1 MPQRSR
7 APRAI
12 LLLIALA
19 AGAAGGPWWPRT
31 SRQPVVPLDH
41 PTIESRASLI
51 RPDPR
56 SGFQFVAFGD
66 QRALVRDDWPALIGL
81 IDTLASRHDR
91 LLFLVDTGDI
101 VDDGTFSDQFHM
113 LEGLMGRVRRLPYLV
128 AVGNHEVNE
137 NRRGPA
143 RVNVATFLSSMGE
156 PLSAERLYYRKVVG
170 GVRFLFLDSNDLV
183 YQEGGDID
191 EAAIARRAHAQ
202 MEWLTR
208 ELSDPAFGPDATTI
222 VVMHHPLIQSS
233 AKHRGQASDLWN
245 YRFHGRRLADI
256 FADGGVDLV
265 LTGHTHTY
273 ERFRVARSDGRGFH
287 LINLSG
293 KPEPWFLWF
302 GDGAR
307 RGHDLRGNE
316 EAWLY
321 TKGWSGLSGWSVV
334 QEEVMADD
342 EVDQCGLFTVDA
354 DGGVTLSM
362 SFLGRSG
369 PEPPVRLLWGAR
381 AGKPDSL
388 RLERKK

>member
-1 MPQRSR
+1 M
-7 APRAI
+7 
-12 LLLIALA
+12 
-19 AGAAGGPWWPRT
+19 
-31 SRQPVVPLDH
+31 
-41 PTIESRASLI
+41 
-51 RPDPR
+51 RPGPR

-66 QRALVRDDWPALIGL
+66 QRALVRDDWPVL
-81 IDTLASRHDR
+81 IDSIDAFASRYDR

-101 VDDGTFSDQFHM
+101 VDDGAFSDQFRM
-113 LEGLMGRVRRLPYLV
+113 LAGLLGRVRRVPYLV
-128 AVGNHEVNE
+128 AVGNHEVDE

-143 RVNVATFLSSMGE
+143 RANTAAFLSSIGE
-156 PLSAERLYYRKVVG
+156 SLSAERLYYRKVVG

-183 YQEGGDID
+183 YREGSRVD
-191 EAAIARRAHAQ
+191 EAGVERRAHAQ

-208 ELSDPAFGPDATTI
+208 ELSDTAFGPNTTTI

-233 AKHRGQASDLWN
+233 EKHRGQARELWN

-265 LTGHTHTY
+265 LAGHTHTY

-307 RGHDLRGNE
+307 RAHGLRGNE

-321 TKGWSGLSGWSVV
+321 TKGWRGLSGWSVA
-334 QEEVMADD
+334 QEEVMVKD
-342 EVDQCGLFTVDA
+342 EFDQCGIFTVEA
-354 DGGVTLSM
+354 DGGVTLSV
-362 SFLGRSG
+362 SFLGRPS
-369 PEPPVRLLWGAR
+369 PEPPVRLLWGTR
-381 AGKPDSL
+381 GDKPDSL